1 MQKQFRVELEKE
13 QLIFSAA
20 HFITFADVDGNV
32 ICEQLH
38 GHNYRVCCEVVGPL
52 NEHGYVVDFIALRNT
67 LAKLV
72 GQLDHQMLIAT
83 QHPTIAVSVDD
94 REKDHWGPE
103 KDHWG
108 QANVFIISCTHS
120 ISSTTPDQE
129 STAIFPIQ
137 LIRVQSMPYRTW
149 PVPRARSP
157 SSRRPSMDRRGLTAY
172 TDFLKHDAQNI
183 NAAIRYN
190 SLEHPSR
197 VPPRWSPEYLPNV
210 DIAAGKKA
218 RFSPCRINQRG
229 LTLLILF

>member
-38 GHNYRVCCEVVGPL
+38 GHNYRVYCEVVGPL

-94 REKDHWGPE
+94 REVTLTFE
-103 KDHWG
+103 
-108 QANVFIISCTHS
+108 
-120 ISSTTPDQE
+120 
-129 STAIFPIQ
+129 
-137 LIRVQSMPYRTW
+137 
-149 PVPRARSP
+149 
-157 SSRRPSMDRRGLTAY
+157 DRRWVFPRTDCVLLPIANTTAELVAGY
-172 TDFLKHDAQNI
+172 LCDSLIDSGILPENISEVVLKVDENEGQWGEC
-183 NAAIRYN
+183 RV
-190 SLEHPSR
+190 SL
-197 VPPRWSPEYLPNV
+197 
-210 DIAAGKKA
+210 
-218 RFSPCRINQRG
+218 
-229 LTLLILF
+229 